1 MTQKEYFE
9 GIMDVLIA
17 TFTSSRNPRHFRSI
31 LRERKLVRY
40 KKETVHT
47 TLYRLRKK
55 GYLKNSPSGWSAT
68 RKGKTWIK
76 NKELKKH
83 LSSPFSKSSPKNT
96 VIAFDIPVTK
106 SGLRD
111 WLRWQLK
118 IFNYEM
124 LQQSLWFGP
133 GPLPL
138 EFLRRLEDLN
148 IRHHLKIFSIKKLR

>member
-111 WLRWQLK
+111 WLRRS
-118 IFNYEM
+118 EEHTSE
-124 LQQSLWFGP
+124 LQSHV
-133 GPLPL
+133 
-138 EFLRRLEDLN
+138 N
-148 IRHHLKIFSIKKLR
+148 

>member
-1 MTQKEYFE
+1 
-9 GIMDVLIA
+9 MDVLIA
-17 TFTSSRNPRHFRSI
+17 TFISSKNPRHFRSI
-31 LRERKLVRY
+31 LRERKLARY
-40 KKETVHT
+40 QKPSVSVA
-47 TLYRLRKK
+47 LSRLRKK
-55 GYLKNSPSGWSAT
+55 GYLKKGTVGWSIT
-68 RKGKTWIK
+68 KKGEER
-76 NKELKKH
+76 NMRKELRRH
-83 LSSPFSKSSPKNT
+83 LSSPFPKSSPKNT

-133 GPLPL
+133 GPLPQ

-148 IRHHLKIFSIKKLR
+148 IRENIKIFSVKKLR

>member
-1 MTQKEYFE
+1 MQKGEYFE

-17 TFTSSRNPRHFRSI
+17 TFISSKNPRHFRSI
-31 LRERKLVRY
+31 LRERKLARY
-40 KKETVHT
+40 QKPSVSVA
-47 TLYRLRKK
+47 LSRLRKK
-55 GYLKNSPSGWSAT
+55 GYLKKGTVGWSIT
-68 RKGKTWIK
+68 KKGEER
-76 NKELKKH
+76 NMRKELRRH
-83 LSSPFSKSSPKNT
+83 LSSPLPKISPKNT

-133 GPLPL
+133 GPLPQ

-148 IRHHLKIFSIKKLR
+148 IRENIKIFSVKKLR